1 MAGQTISFLQRRLAE
16 AGVRIN
22 KRHGQNFLIDLNLV
36 NMLVDAADLGPD
48 DVVLEVGTGMG
59 GLTMLMAP
67 RVAAVVT
74 VEIDPRMH
82 QLASEE
88 LIDLPN
94 VVLLQADALKGKNH
108 LNPLLMDAVREQ
120 LAAGPG
126 RRFKLAANLPY
137 NIATPLISNL
147 LDLDDPPVAMT
158 VTIQKE
164 VADRLVAVQ
173 GTKDY
178 GPLSIWVQSQYRAEI
193 VRVMQPSVFW
203 PPPKVESAIVQ
214 IVLEPERRQIIPDRR
229 FFHDF
234 VRAMFMHRRKF
245 LRSVLILAVKDRLE
259 KPDVDRILAEQQV
272 DPHAR
277 AEQLPPERMLSLC
290 EAVRKEVENG
300 RRGAEEKGSHG
311 GQ

>member
-1 MAGQTISFLQRRLAE
+1 MPGQTVSFLQRRLAE

-22 KRHGQNFLIDLNLV
+22 KRHGQNFLIDLNLL
-36 NMLVDAADLGPD
+36 NMLVDAAELGLD

-88 LIDLPN
+88 LIDFPN
-94 VVLLQADALKGKNH
+94 VHLLQEDALKGKNH
-108 LNPLLMDAVREQ
+108 LNPRLMETVREQ
-120 LAAGPG
+120 LAAGPN

-137 NIATPLISNL
+137 SIATPLLSNL
-147 LDLDDPPVAMT
+147 LDLDDPPVTMT
-158 VTIQKE
+158 ITIQKE
-164 VADRLVAVQ
+164 VADRVIAAP

-178 GPLSIWVQSQYRAEI
+178 GPLSIWLQSQCRAEI

-203 PPPKVESAIVQ
+203 PPPKVESAIVH
-214 IVLEPERRQIIPDRR
+214 IVLEPERRQLIPDRK
-229 FFHDF
+229 FFHAF
-234 VRAMFMHRRKF
+234 VRSMFLHRRKF
-245 LRSVLILAVKDRLE
+245 LRSVLISAVKDRLD
-259 KPDVDRILAEQQV
+259 KSAVDRILAALQV

-277 AEQLPPERMLSLC
+277 AEQLPPEAMLTLC
-290 EAVRKEVENG
+290 EAVR
-300 RRGAEEKGSHG
+300 GAVGYEPVP
-311 GQ
+311 